1 MEQASLFDRLGGR
14 EGLHEL
20 MEKIVTN
27 HFANPTVCTRYENA
41 KASRAELVEGAF
53 EFFCTGLSGVP
64 TYTGLSL
71 VDAHRGMN
79 VSDQEFVAVFDDIL
93 KAMTAQGV
101 GELEQAEALKILW
114 GMKPEIVGI

>member
-1 MEQASLFDRLGGR
+1 MEQAPLFERLGGR
-14 EGLHEL
+14 EGLHAL
-20 MEKIVTN
+20 MENIVAN

-41 KASRAELVEGAF
+41 KATREELTEGAF

-79 VSDQEFVAVFDDIL
+79 ISDQEFVSVIDDIL
-93 KAMTAQGV
+93 KAMNSRGV
-101 GELEQAEALKILW
+101 EQLEQAEALKILW
-114 GMKPEIVGI
+114 DMKPEIVGL